1 MPRVHWLDSALADL
15 DTILS
20 HIAEHNA
27 QAAYS
32 LYEDIDRMTAALP
45 DRPYLYRR
53 GRVSGT
59 RELVIHPNYYVVYR
73 LVNAEIQILR
83 VMHSRQQYPKRV
95 KHST

>member
-15 DTILS
+15 ETILS

-32 LYEDIDRMTAALP
+32 LYQDIERMTAALP
-45 DRPYLYRR
+45 DRPFLYRR

-73 LVNAEIQILR
+73 RVSSEIQILR

-95 KHST
+95 KRSS